1 MSGTTESTTTRTD
14 LTATGRTGLGDS
26 AFRILTLLAG
36 LVVLGILVVVA
47 GELLVES
54 VPNIAHE
61 GVSFLWKTQWST
73 RLNRYGALPFVT
85 GTVMTS
91 ALALLLAGPVS
102 LGIAVLLTQYLRGVL
117 REVFV
122 FLVELV
128 AGIPSVIYGLWG
140 LLFFSSIVTNYV
152 TPAIR
157 ATPLTALPFFGP
169 VGASS
174 NMLLASLVLALMIT
188 PIISS
193 FSRESLVRVP
203 QDQRD
208 AGVALGLTR
217 WEVITGVVIPYA
229 RAGIVSAVILGLGRA
244 IGETMAVTM
253 LIGNTQQVTVNYFD
267 PAATMS
273 SLLANSFN
281 QTSNPLANA
290 ALFEVGLVLFLVA
303 FVVNSVARAIISSI
317 SHEGSR

>member
-1 MSGTTESTTTRTD
+1 MSGTTDSQTTRAE
-14 LTATGRTGLGDS
+14 LTVTGRSGVGDT

-36 LVVLGILVVVA
+36 IVILGILVVIA

-54 VPNIAHE
+54 LPAIGHE

-73 RLNRYGALPFVT
+73 HHNNYGALPFIS

-91 ALALLLAGPVS
+91 ALALLIGGPVS
-102 LGIAVLLTQYLRGVL
+102 IGIAVLLTQYLSGWI

-140 LLFFSSIVTNYV
+140 ILFFSSIVSSYV

-157 ATPLTALPFFGP
+157 ATPLTVLPFFGT

-217 WEVITGVVIPYA
+217 WEVITGVVLPYA
-229 RAGIVSAVILGLGRA
+229 RAGVVSAVILGLGRA
-244 IGETMAVTM
+244 LGETMAVTM
-253 LIGNTQQVTVNYFD
+253 LIGNTQQVTVNYLD
-267 PAATMS
+267 PASTMS

-281 QTSNPLANA
+281 QTSNPLANSS
-290 ALFEVGLVLFLVA
+290 LFEVGLVLFLVA
-303 FVVNSVARAIISSI
+303 FVVNSIARAVIGFI
-317 SHEGSR
+317 SHEGSQ